1 MSYIIRPLEPS
12 DESFLWEILYQAIYI
27 PTGTTPLPREII
39 YQPELAKYVQDWK
52 TNDIGLIA
60 ILESNQTPIGAT
72 WIRLFNINNPG
83 YGYINDETP
92 ELSIAVL
99 PEYRN
104 QGIGTRLLLDLLEII
119 KNLYPA
125 VSLSVSADNR
135 ALKLYQR
142 LDFEVIS
149 QFDNSVTM
157 KKTLK

>member
-1 MSYIIRPLEPS
+1 MCYLIRPLEPS
-12 DESFLWEILYQAIYI
+12 DDSFLWEMLYQAIYV

-39 YQPELAKYVQDWK
+39 YQPELAKYVQDWT

-60 ILESNQTPIGAT
+60 ISESNQTPVGAT
-72 WIRLFNINNPG
+72 WIRLFNMNNPG
-83 YGYINDETP
+83 YGYMNDETP

-104 QGIGTRLLLDLLEII
+104 QGIGTRLILDLLERITD
-119 KNLYPA
+119 LYPA
-125 VSLSVSADNR
+125 ISLSVSSDNP
-135 ALKLYQR
+135 ALRLYQR

>member
-1 MSYIIRPLEPS
+1 MCYIIRPLELN
-12 DESFLWEILYQAIYI
+12 DEYFLWEMLYQAIYV

-39 YQPELAKYVQDWK
+39 YQPDIKKYVQDWQ
-52 TNDIGLIA
+52 TDNIGLIA
-60 ILESNQTPIGAT
+60 VLQSNQIPIGAT

-83 YGYINDETP
+83 YGYVNDETP

-104 QGIGTRLLLDLLEII
+104 QGIGTRLILDLLERITD
-119 KNLYPA
+119 LYSA
-125 VSLSVSADNR
+125 ISLSVSSDNP
-135 ALKLYQR
+135 ALRLYQR

>member
-1 MSYIIRPLEPS
+1 MCYIIRLLEPS
-12 DESFLWEILYQAIYI
+12 DDSFLWEMLYQAIYV

-39 YQPELAKYVQDWK
+39 YQPELAKYVQDWT

-60 ILESNQTPIGAT
+60 ISESNQTPVGAT
-72 WIRLFNINNPG
+72 WIRLFNMNNPG

-104 QGIGTRLLLDLLEII
+104 QGIGTRLILDLLERITD
-119 KNLYPA
+119 LYPA
-125 VSLSVSADNR
+125 ISLSVSSDNP
-135 ALKLYQR
+135 ALRLYQR

>member
-1 MSYIIRPLEPS
+1 MCYIIRPLEPN
-12 DESFLWEILYQAIYI
+12 DESFLWEMLYQAIYV

-39 YQPELAKYVQDWK
+39 YQPELAKYVQDWT

-60 ILESNQTPIGAT
+60 ISESNQTPIGAT
-72 WIRLFNINNPG
+72 WIRLFDINNPG

-104 QGIGTRLLLDLLEII
+104 QGIGTRLILDLLERITDF
-119 KNLYPA
+119 YPA
-125 VSLSVSADNR
+125 VSLSVSSDNP
-135 ALKLYQR
+135 ALRLYQR

-157 KKTLK
+157 KKKLK

>member
-1 MSYIIRPLEPS
+1 MSYTIRLLEPN
-12 DESFLWEILYQAIYI
+12 DESFLWEMLYQAIYV

-39 YQPELAKYVQDWK
+39 YQPELAKYVQDW
-52 TNDIGLIA
+52 TTHDIGLIA
-60 ILESNQTPIGAT
+60 ISESNQTPIGAT
-72 WIRLFNINNPG
+72 WIRLFDINNPG

-104 QGIGTRLLLDLLEII
+104 QGIGTRLILDLLERITDF
-119 KNLYPA
+119 YPA
-125 VSLSVSADNR
+125 VSLSVSSDNP
-135 ALKLYQR
+135 ALRLYQR

-157 KKTLK
+157 KKKLK

>member
-1 MSYIIRPLEPS
+1 MCYIIRPLEPS
-12 DESFLWEILYQAIYI
+12 DEPFLWEMLYQAIYV

-39 YQPELAKYVQDWK
+39 YQPELAKYVQDWT

-60 ILESNQTPIGAT
+60 ISESNQTPVGAT
-72 WIRLFNINNPG
+72 WIRLFNMNNPG

-104 QGIGTRLLLDLLEII
+104 QGIGTRLILDLLERITD
-119 KNLYPA
+119 LYPA
-125 VSLSVSADNR
+125 ISLSVSSDNP
-135 ALKLYQR
+135 ALRLYQR

>member
-1 MSYIIRPLEPS
+1 V
-12 DESFLWEILYQAIYI
+12 
-27 PTGTTPLPREII
+27 I

-72 WIRLFNINNPG
+72 WIRLFNMNNRG

-104 QGIGTRLLLDLLEII
+104 QGIGTRLILDLLERITD
-119 KNLYPA
+119 LYPA
-125 VSLSVSADNR
+125 ISLSVSSDNP
-135 ALKLYQR
+135 ALRLYQR
-142 LDFEVIS
+142 LGFELVS
-149 QFDNSVTM
+149 QFDNSLTM